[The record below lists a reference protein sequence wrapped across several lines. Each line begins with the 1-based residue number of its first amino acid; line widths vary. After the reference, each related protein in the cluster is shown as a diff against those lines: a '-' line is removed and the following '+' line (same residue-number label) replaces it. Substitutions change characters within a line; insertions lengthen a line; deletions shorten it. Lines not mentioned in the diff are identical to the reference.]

1 MTESTQRAVRKHRLF
16 NANAPAG
23 PAAGVLESTKHR
35 PLHRFSI
42 RLRKFRSRA
51 CGGSSSFRSSFRR
64 QNAAAVCFSTFCGF
78 PAADPAS
85 AY

>member
-23 PAAGVLESTKHR
+23 PAAGVLESTKHK

-42 RLRKFRSRA
+42 RLRKFRSAAGAR
-51 CGGSSSFRSSFRR
+51 SSSFRSSFRCR
-64 QNAAAVCFSTFCGF
+64 NAAAVCFSTFCGF
-78 PAADPAS
+78 PAADPAG